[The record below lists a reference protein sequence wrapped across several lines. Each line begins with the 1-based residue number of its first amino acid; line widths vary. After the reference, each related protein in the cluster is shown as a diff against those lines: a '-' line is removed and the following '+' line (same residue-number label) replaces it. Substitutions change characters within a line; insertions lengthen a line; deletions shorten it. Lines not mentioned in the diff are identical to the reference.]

1 MQQCAVR
8 SAAVVS
14 GHRWT
19 ALKTRTPR
27 RTGWRVRVCGAPTAA
42 SPRSRCARVSAD
54 RASPLQTLWGQRL
67 CSGRFPLHMRASLP
81 PEVVT
86 TKKTR
91 ERKKKGG
98 GGSGEN
104 INCRETPKQ
113 ASWCFCEDLV
123 VLERMSSI
131 LIIVVVAC
139 HGETGDS
146 LLAWFLRVLR
156 GVSRNGHVEVKT
168 EFVFLRRGT
177 SWMMMLQKD
186 KLIPVSS
193 PMRFTTQCLLVPALV
208 ARLFHLCK

>member
-1 MQQCAVR
+1 M
-8 SAAVVS
+8 S

-27 RTGWRVRVCGAPTAA
+27 HTGWRVRVCGAPTAA

-86 TKKTR
+86 TKKPR
-91 ERKKKGG
+91 ERKKK

-113 ASWCFCEDLV
+113 ASWCFCDDLV
-123 VLERMSSI
+123 ELERMSSI
-131 LIIVVVAC
+131 LIIVVVVC
-139 HGETGDS
+139 HEEMCS
-146 LLAWFLRVLR
+146 SKLLWFMRVLHDVCR
-156 GVSRNGHVEVKT
+156 EMVTLE
-168 EFVFLRRGT
+168 
-177 SWMMMLQKD
+177 
-186 KLIPVSS
+186 
-193 PMRFTTQCLLVPALV
+193 
-208 ARLFHLCK
+208 